1 MFVWHLCNSLR
12 DSGFLFAKSHQK
24 CEHTNMTTTFNID
37 MKNILLSV
45 ILAALPLSALALT
58 QDDVN
63 FAQRQCQQKN
73 DPAKCRV
80 ARDMMRTYQME
91 KRDKLE
97 HDAAVRSGRPMNG
110 SVNVIIDAD
119 PYPGYKGEY
128 RWNHNRGKYCYH
140 NKNGSVRSCN

>member
-1 MFVWHLCNSLR
+1 M
-12 DSGFLFAKSHQK
+12 
-24 CEHTNMTTTFNID
+24 TFNFDID
-37 MKNILLSV
+37 MKNILLAV
-45 ILAALPLSALALT
+45 ALIATPLSALALT

-91 KRDKLE
+91 QRDKLE

>member
-1 MFVWHLCNSLR
+1 
-12 DSGFLFAKSHQK
+12 
-24 CEHTNMTTTFNID
+24 

-91 KRDKLE
+91 QRDKLE

-119 PYPGYKGEY
+119 PYPGYRVSIDGTTTVANTVITIKMAQYEVAI
-128 RWNHNRGKYCYH
+128 K
-140 NKNGSVRSCN
+140 

>member
-1 MFVWHLCNSLR
+1 M
-12 DSGFLFAKSHQK
+12 
-24 CEHTNMTTTFNID
+24 TFNFDID
-37 MKNILLSV
+37 MKNILLAV
-45 ILAALPLSALALT
+45 ALIATPLSALALT

-91 KRDKLE
+91 QRDKLE

-110 SVNVIIDAD
+110 SVNVIIDD
-119 PYPGYKGEY
+119 PYPGYKGVHK
-128 RWNHNRGKYCYH
+128 WNHKYNRYCYH
-140 NKNGSVRSCN
+140 NNDGSVRSCN